1 MRILITGG
9 TGLIGRR
16 LCVALTALGHDL
28 TVLSRQPM
36 SVKEKCGP
44 AVTALASLND
54 WTSEQ
59 RFDAVINLAGEPIVD
74 ARWTE
79 KRKQKLLASR
89 IGLTEQLVA
98 KIAQARYK
106 PAVMLSGSAVGYY
119 GDSGERELD
128 ETALAGQDFSAQL
141 CVAWEAAASQ
151 IIGDGTRLCLLRT
164 GLVLD
169 AEGGI
174 LHKMLL
180 PFKLALGARLGDGR
194 QWMSWIHIDDYVAIV
209 LMLLLRDDASGVYN
223 MTAPQPVNNAE
234 FTQRLAAALHR
245 PALFVAPAWAL
256 RLAMGDMALLLL
268 GGQRVYPRSLL
279 ALGYTFRYPTLALA
293 LNSLLK
299 H

>member
-44 AVTALASLND
+44 AVTALASLTD

-59 RFDAVINLAGEPIVD
+59 SFDAIINLAGEPIVD

-79 KRKQKLLASR
+79 KRKRKLLASR

-128 ETALAGQDFSAQL
+128 ETASAGQDFSAEL
-141 CVAWEAAASQ
+141 CAAWEAAASQ
-151 IIGDGTRLCLLRT
+151 IISNGTRLCLLRT

-194 QWMSWIHIDDYVAIV
+194 QWMSWIHIDDYVAVV
-209 LMLLLRDDASGVYN
+209 LMLLLREDASGVYN

-256 RLAMGDMALLLL
+256 RLAMGEMALLLL